1 MTNIISI
8 KNTMLKH
15 KEMTATEVQMLD
27 SYVGK
32 IQAQLHTEFLDRL
45 NFHIY
50 DEFMMSGFG
59 EVPMRQERAELQ
71 FDDAMQR
78 GWKLDM
84 LNQCYRK
91 P

>member
-1 MTNIISI
+1 MTTFISI

-32 IQAQLHTEFLDRL
+32 IHTEFLDRL

-59 EVPMRQERAELQ
+59 EVPMRQERSELQ
-71 FDDAMQR
+71 FDDAMSR